1 MNIILIIPKEFEEH
15 YEKDRFKDSLERAA
29 ADIRSLNFEGLSGK
43 YELETLEMLIKAFD
57 KSLKLLKWT

>member
-1 MNIILIIPKEFEEH
+1 MNIILKIPKEFEEH
-15 YEKDRFKDSLERAA
+15 YEKDRFKDSLERVA
-29 ADIRSLNFEGLSGK
+29 ADIRSLKFDGLSGK